1 MARPKKENPP
11 SKDRFIHVRVTEDL
25 YEVISKEAA
34 EAHLSVSAYFRKIAT
49 DKRIT
54 LKKEIVF
61 NDSELLAALS
71 NLGKIGS
78 NLNQIAKYLNESD
91 TASNQLRQELHYSL
105 LRLHMD
111 HIPFPLTTPHDNLCQ
126 AYFIKFYSITA
137 TLKNHTV
144 HNIINT
150 SKTYLCLLLCVL
162 TTDSSIHFQVFLC
175 GRNIN
180 I

>member
-34 EAHLSVSAYFRKIAT
+34 EAHLSVSAYFRKLAT

-78 NLNQIAKYLNESD
+78 NLNQIAKHLNEGG
-91 TASNQLRQELHYSL
+91 TATDQLRQELTQCITD
-105 LRLHMD
+105 LR
-111 HIPFPLTTPHDNLCQ
+111 HIREDVKEMVGE
-126 AYFIKFYSITA
+126 YRG
-137 TLKNHTV
+137 NH
-144 HNIINT
+144 
-150 SKTYLCLLLCVL
+150 
-162 TTDSSIHFQVFLC
+162 
-175 GRNIN
+175 
-180 I
+180 